1 MADLARYKRPD
12 EVYSIYAPGTPT
24 VAAQDKMTT
33 AVVAPIRRAVD
44 DAVTM
49 TGGKLVQRGINALAA
64 TSAAND
70 AAVNRYNLQSG
81 IVDRR
86 NELMRESTLPG
97 GVLPPQP
104 VVAAD
109 PPVPAGLQRDGIQS
123 AGWQPAAS
131 PVASQ
136 NDLAIKDSIAKI
148 DAAIA
153 GGMRPSAEQ
162 AQRIAAIKQQAGFLR
177 GGTDRVPGGP
187 DGLPLQSVRPG
198 GIRRVGNMD
207 VQFAPGTD
215 AAAQSRFLENPVR
228 PTAQINRFNASRGL
242 DAGQGIRA
250 AQNADRILDRPPQ
263 GGPGP
268 TLLTRENS
276 PGMGWKQRSKLNE
289 QLLANEQS
297 GQNARLQSET
307 SFGTA
312 GIQADTSR
320 LGFRNQREI
329 AAAGDA
335 VQMDRNK
342 ILASEAESQNAYR
355 GVQAAELPKENA
367 SQQAERSARAEQAAA
382 TTAGI
387 RQATEQGKL
396 MKFSREVP
404 NSVDPKFGV
413 PMKQEGFYNPLTE
426 KTIIPGELG
435 MRSAAPA
442 VPQDASQLVVG
453 QTYTAANGSQV
464 IWDGKGFKRISN

>member
-177 GGTDRVPGGP
+177 GSPSGPTGTRSV
-187 DGLPLQSVRPG
+187 PLQARTG